1 MNAIKFCINF
11 IVTAIFMILAY
22 VASDTKNDLLLAICI
37 TGIAI
42 SNQIYGGSKE

>member
-22 VASDTKNDLLLAICI
+22 VASDTKNDLLLVICM

-42 SNQIYGGSKE
+42 SNQIYGSSIE